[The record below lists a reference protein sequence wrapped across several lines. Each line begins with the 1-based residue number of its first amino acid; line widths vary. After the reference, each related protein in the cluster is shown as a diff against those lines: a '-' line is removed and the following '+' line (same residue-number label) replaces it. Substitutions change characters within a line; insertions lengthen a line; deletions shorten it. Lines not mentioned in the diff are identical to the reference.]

1 MSEGKR
7 PGGLTALAVL
17 NFIFGGFAML
27 GVLAMAALLGVAAAV
42 EGQDTEEARKV
53 AEAMEEAGPLFGV
66 ALVLSLVSGVLL
78 IASGVGYL
86 KQKRFLGRTLGS
98 VYAGLSIL
106 SSLVSSAMLSTELGG
121 GFSISTIVGLIYP
134 VLTLVLL
141 NGTFK
146 HDLVR

>member
-1 MSEGKR
+1 
-7 PGGLTALAVL
+7 
-17 NFIFGGFAML
+17 
-27 GVLAMAALLGVAAAV
+27 
-42 EGQDTEEARKV
+42 
-53 AEAMEEAGPLFGV
+53 
-66 ALVLSLVSGVLL
+66 LL

-106 SSLVSSAMLSTELGG
+106 ASIVSSAMLSTELGG
-121 GFSISTIVGLIYP
+121 GFSILTIVGLIYP

>member
-17 NFIFGGFAML
+17 NFIFGGFGL
-27 GVLAMAALLGVAAAV
+27 VMAAITAIANAV
-42 EGQDTEEARKV
+42 SVEDAEAQQAIKQ
-53 AEAMEEAGPLFGV
+53 AMEEAGPLFLIGLILG
-66 ALVLSLVSGVLL
+66 AISTVLL
-78 IASGVGYL
+78 ITSGIGYL
-86 KQKRFLGRTLGS
+86 QQKRFLGRTLGS
-98 VYAGLSIL
+98 TYAALSIAF
-106 SSLVSSAMLSTELGG
+106 SLIRSAMLSPEIGG
-121 GFSISTIVGLIYP
+121 GFSIVTIIGLIYP